1 MNRSLV
7 SSMMDPG
14 RRTLGVGY
22 TMKHVEEELVSIN
35 STSTTLFYTYPVFN
49 ISSTPV
55 FKWFTIQVYAGTDKG
70 DLEYQTAIQIT
81 IEILGN
87 QDYF

>member
-35 STSTTLFYTYPVFN
+35 STSTTFILYILCSVGHGIPV
-49 ISSTPV
+49 
-55 FKWFTIQVYAGTDKG
+55 
-70 DLEYQTAIQIT
+70 LC
-81 IEILGN
+81 
-87 QDYF
+87 